1 MVTKYIILIFIGCD
15 QKCSKLWNYI
25 NSLLL
30 LFFDRCLQIP
40 FWNIQNNKK
49 FFLKWL
55 NMVYICNKFRWAWGQ
70 NTGNRCMFCF
80 SFVLWLCLLVTIVDM
95 LSLFFVEDIG
105 GKNLY
110 FVWQQR
116 ASFLRLFLSVSFVY

>member
-1 MVTKYIILIFIGCD
+1 MCLPMGNNGIIKYTLKVKKPLKRTEKKIFQMVTKYIILIFIGCD

-49 FFLKWL
+49 FFLK
-55 NMVYICNKFRWAWGQ
+55 
-70 NTGNRCMFCF
+70 
-80 SFVLWLCLLVTIVDM
+80 
-95 LSLFFVEDIG
+95 
-105 GKNLY
+105 
-110 FVWQQR
+110 
-116 ASFLRLFLSVSFVY
+116 